1 MKKFKRK
8 GQLISS
14 QLSDYEVHLLESL
27 VHQLQE
33 MISEGMPAEPPAGV
47 EAADDDPFV
56 LWGRDLQLDPDEPEV
71 PDDPVLKRLFPT
83 AYPHDAAASS
93 DFRRYTEHELRRR
106 KLDDAEQVLASL
118 AETEGGSH
126 PLQIPHDQ
134 VDPWLKTLTSLRI
147 SVATRLG
154 ITDNDSTA
162 ELAQLPDDDPRAFM
176 LSVYD
181 WLGFAQETLITAL

>member
-14 QLSDYEVHLLESL
+14 HLSDYEVHLLESL

-33 MISEGMPAEPPAGV
+33 MISDGMPDQPLATA
-47 EAADDDPFV
+47 EAAEDDPFAF
-56 LWGRDLQLDPDEPEV
+56 WGQDLELDPDEPEV

-93 DFRRYTEHELRRR
+93 DFRRYTEPELRRR
-106 KLDDAEQVLASL
+106 KLTDADQVLGQL
-118 AETEGGSH
+118 AATQGGAY
-126 PLQIPHDQ
+126 PLQIPVDQ

-154 ITDNDSTA
+154 ITDAESTD
-162 ELAQLPDDDPRAFM
+162 ELAQVPDDDPRAFM

-181 WLGFAQETLITAL
+181 WLGFAQETLLTSL